1 MDWQKKE
8 IGPELVNEIKRKYG
22 CDPLTSAIL
31 VRRGIIEGK
40 DILFYLEDDMRYLH
54 SPFLF
59 KNMEDAVDRILDA
72 REEKEKVNSIVE
84 PYAQKM
90 PVRLYN
96 SILFSYIFFI
106 PYFSPIM
113 QDRRTLHDVISISS
127 GL

>member
-72 REEKEKVNSIVE
+72 KEEGEKVLIFGDRDVDGITSTTL
-84 PYAQKM
+84 
-90 PVRLYN
+90 LYEALKN
-96 SILFSYIFFI
+96 TCHGVFLPEMRATGF
-106 PYFSPIM
+106 PWKP
-113 QDRRTLHDVISISS
+113 
-127 GL
+127 